1 MRHSE
6 SSLSINSL
14 FLHFLFY
21 FFKEDL
27 YFNRTMETV
36 YRYFPVILL
45 CLSFH
50 LFSYAW
56 CSPMDV
62 YGKVVELVSPGEEY
76 LDEMSV
82 RSFFKLLEKRVQCPG
97 VSCEKVTF
105 FLHSL
110 QLGFRKGRGP
120 TCTCYCA
127 VRYTQ
132 WNTAMYIYH
141 SAFSDLVC

>member
-1 MRHSE
+1 
-6 SSLSINSL
+6 
-14 FLHFLFY
+14 
-21 FFKEDL
+21 
-27 YFNRTMETV
+27 METI

-45 CLSFH
+45 CLSLN

-56 CSPMDV
+56 GSPVDV

-120 TCTCYCA
+120 ICTCYCA
-127 VRYTQ
+127 VRYI
-132 WNTAMYIYH
+132 MEY
-141 SAFSDLVC
+141 SALHLS